1 MCNVFVSRFRRGNRR
16 KPSEKWKIKCEKIC
30 SDQPNVEGRGERIN
44 MTKFKNFL
52 ISAMLIKNPLKL
64 IYNSTML
71 NRYAVRGE
79 ILDRS
84 TKLDEHIIIGT
95 PGKVGIESVFGILV
109 I

>member
-1 MCNVFVSRFRRGNRR
+1 
-16 KPSEKWKIKCEKIC
+16 
-30 SDQPNVEGRGERIN
+30 
-44 MTKFKNFL
+44 
-52 ISAMLIKNPLKL
+52 MLIKNCPLKL